1 MYRLRRKIGSKS
13 EQTDETEKL
22 EMETSVAIDADI
34 EVNTSEKINDTEN
47 VNEIGHLM
55 LSYQLRIQ
63 NRQK

>member
-13 EQTDETEKL
+13 EQIDETEKL
-22 EMETSVAIDADI
+22 EMETSVAIDAVI

-55 LSYQLRIQ
+55 LSYQLKIQ

>member
-1 MYRLRRKIGSKS
+1 
-13 EQTDETEKL
+13 
-22 EMETSVAIDADI
+22 METSVAIDAVI

-55 LSYQLRIQ
+55 LSYQLKIQ

>member
-13 EQTDETEKL
+13 EQTDEPEKL
-22 EMETSVAIDADI
+22 EMETSVAIDAVI

-55 LSYQLRIQ
+55 LSYQLKIQ

>member
-1 MYRLRRKIGSKS
+1 MYRLRRKIVSKS

-22 EMETSVAIDADI
+22 EMETSVAIDAVI

-55 LSYQLRIQ
+55 LSYQLKIQ